1 MNVSIDRPQI
11 LQIKIEADPGD
22 SISGK
27 CQWMIINF
35 DLKNW
40 SMNASGDNGNYQ
52 YSWAVENSGRSFLE
66 LMCELDKEYLLCKV
80 ADKTVFSVKDT
91 INNIKYN
98 YDLTKKQEE
107 FLDNFERKYSV
118 DREGFNMVL
127 SDSGLFDRQFV
138 SDIWECMEYDYS
150 TNAKIFAEI
159 FTTIIRDEI
168 KKYIKIN
175 ESKIS

>member
-1 MNVSIDRPQI
+1 MQISIEQPQI
-11 LQIKIEADPGD
+11 LQIKLKAEPGD
-22 SISGK
+22 SICGK

-40 SMNASGDNGNYQ
+40 SMNASGDVGNYQ
-52 YSWAVENSGRSFLE
+52 YSWAVENGDRSFLE
-66 LMCELDKEYLLCKV
+66 LMCELDQEYLLYKV
-80 ADKTVFSVKDT
+80 ADKTIFSVKDT
-91 INNIKYN
+91 IDTIKFN
-98 YDLTKKQEE
+98 YDLTKKQKE
-107 FLDNFERKYSV
+107 FFDNFEKKYSV

-159 FTTIIRDEI
+159 FTTIIKDEI
-168 KKYIKIN
+168 KKYINKN
-175 ESKIS
+175 